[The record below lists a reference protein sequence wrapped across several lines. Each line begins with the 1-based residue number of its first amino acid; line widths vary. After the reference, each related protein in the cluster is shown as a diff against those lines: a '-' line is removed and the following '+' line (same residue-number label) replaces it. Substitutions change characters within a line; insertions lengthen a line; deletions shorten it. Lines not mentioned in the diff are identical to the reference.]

1 MTNSLATSLY
11 VVVTFDSTISHTLA
25 EMKRRLLWSFNLEL
39 NAASC
44 GVTFRLLLAVFD
56 AAEDGFF
63 LDVGMALNFE
73 ELKKDRR
80 AVMVLM
86 LRPKKGD

>member
-1 MTNSLATSLY
+1 
-11 VVVTFDSTISHTLA
+11 
-25 EMKRRLLWSFNLEL
+25 L